1 MKSSQTARNRTS
13 RLQSIIFLKLSTSVA
28 FCNSRQSCERSLAG
42 AEAEAVTLSPVAR
55 LLTKLSPFKGCS
67 RSPLSLALGARAN
80 CRTSSLCSPDWW
92 CNKTYLCFQK
102 CRSNGNDDTGRH
114 IWRMVEPEF
123 PSCISLFTFPIAD
136 IQVSDLYSHSSSI
149 HSVTRASWTRQ
160 ACSSHCKHMNTW
172 RGGDKMTICTRTK
185 HNHVLDRATCQVI
198 SGGSTSYFFCGLNPR
213 YQDHLSV
220 SYTHL
225 RAHET

>member
-1 MKSSQTARNRTS
+1 M
-13 RLQSIIFLKLSTSVA
+13 IYHICF
-28 FCNSRQSCERSLAG
+28 ERPLLVDSFQGALCQRWWSLAG

-136 IQVSDLYSHSSSI
+136 IQVSDLYSHSSNI

-160 ACSSHCKHMNTW
+160 ACSSHWKLE
-172 RGGDKMTICTRTK
+172 KQTK
-185 HNHVLDRATCQVI
+185 KERRWPRAVLSSHISETFQSPQCPLSRA
-198 SGGSTSYFFCGLNPR
+198 FR
-213 YQDHLSV
+213 YL
-220 SYTHL
+220 L
-225 RAHET
+225 R